1 MVKIVWAPRA
11 IKDIQEIAEFISKD
25 SLQYAEEQAKLF
37 FTEAAIL
44 EKYPH
49 IGRMVPE
56 LGVSSIRQILCGH
69 YRIIYEVIS
78 KKEVAIITVH
88 HQARLLKNNPVVKK
102 LGKK

>member
-25 SLQYAEEQAKLF
+25 SLQYADEQVKLF
-37 FTEAAIL
+37 FTEATIL

-56 LGVSSIRQILCGH
+56 KDLAVNRGARHFCSLSKDFSTFFENIL
-69 YRIIYEVIS
+69 V
-78 KKEVAIITVH
+78 
-88 HQARLLKNNPVVKK
+88 
-102 LGKK
+102 